1 MLRRLSR
8 PLALATAAASF
19 AAHAHGRSLSS
30 EPARLR
36 PILFFGDLDGTVL
49 GGEAALGAFAEYWR
63 RVESPAGSI
72 LCYNTGRCITQYFEG
87 FETGLAGMHLGRPLR
102 GELPVPDVLIT
113 GDGTEVR
120 WCVDTAARE
129 PDFVL
134 DDEWDALIRMSWWGS
149 GLRERVLRHMGERD
163 QGLIADL
170 NAPSNNLHGGE
181 ARHAITLAD
190 EAQAAT
196 APQHLC
202 RLSLLWP
209 LSAPPRRAGG
219 ARLPRA
225 AAGAG
230 RRLSPV
236 HPGRL
241 GRAQADAGGG
251 HPCGGGQGQSRR
263 ARAQKAWL
271 CASRVRRRRRLGQRR
286 DDAGEWARLRPRRQ
300 RGRRARSRGRRTA
313 RAEPALP
320 RRGGARRGL
329 HRGHPALSQCHENRV
344 TTGRELVLGPRRP
357 LQP

>member
-149 GLRERVLRHMGERD
+149 GLRERVLRH
-163 QGLIADL
+163 IAQELKKAPDL
-170 NAPSNNLHGGE
+170 VPQQWRE
-181 ARHAITLAD
+181 EVD
-190 EAQAAT
+190 EAAGT
-196 APQHLC
+196 ASLDECPIC
-202 RLSLLWP
+202 FLSY
-209 LSAPPRRAGG
+209 
-219 ARLPRA
+219 
-225 AAGAG
+225 
-230 RRLSPV
+230 
-236 HPGRL
+236 
-241 GRAQADAGGG
+241 
-251 HPCGGGQGQSRR
+251 PC
-263 ARAQKAWL
+263 L
-271 CASRVRRRRRLGQRR
+271 N
-286 DDAGEWARLRPRRQ
+286 
-300 RGRRARSRGRRTA
+300 RSRCCGCA
-313 RAEPALP
+313 R
-320 RRGGARRGL
+320 
-329 HRGHPALSQCHENRV
+329 
-344 TTGRELVLGPRRP
+344 
-357 LQP
+357 